1 MKTAKWDQPVF
12 AKLQMQ
18 WYIHHWTSTN
28 LRSYDVRYICVTN
41 IRKTYE
47 LCFSLVY
54 RSMRRQRELRFLT
67 DTVIRISKLTVKS
80 NICAVLCTP
89 NKVYPFFPCL
99 VYITRKFFVFANKS
113 SKYLHITHTHTQN
126 KETLDKF
133 IVFTWS
139 VATQERNVAWSAF
152 AGSVGQGAFSNH
164 YRSYLIT
171 VANNGHHKHA

>member
-28 LRSYDVRYICVTN
+28 LRSYGVRYICVTN

-54 RSMRRQRELRFLT
+54 RSMQRQRELRFLT

-80 NICAVLCTP
+80 NICAVLWTP

-113 SKYLHITHTHTQN
+113 SKYLHITHTHTHTHRTRKHLIN
-126 KETLDKF
+126 
-133 IVFTWS
+133 S
-139 VATQERNVAWSAF
+139 
-152 AGSVGQGAFSNH
+152 
-164 YRSYLIT
+164 SYLPGQLPPKTLMTHGRRSRAVWGRVHSVIT
-171 VANNGHHKHA
+171 AAR